1 MKAINFVQVPSSKL
15 EDDNLGKTI
24 WKDDKYI
31 SLDEGKNITIFIGH
45 YTESNDDKTIVRA
58 YPIRIEK
65 PITRDKA
72 INSAEM
78 EAYSLKT
85 AMEVASF
92 NASLSKKFR
101 ENPDDKEVKDHDELI
116 NWVRNELTVI
126 GIV

>member
-45 YTESNDDKTIVRA
+45 YTEGSGENIVTRA
-58 YPIRIEK
+58 YPIRLDK

-78 EAYSLKT
+78 EAYSLNS
-85 AMEVASF
+85 AMDVASF

-101 ENPDDKEVKDHDELI
+101 EDPEDKEVKDHDELI
-116 NWVRNELTVI
+116 NWVRKELTKI